1 MCSSDLKAE
10 AELLMAMTPVILDA
24 IYAAHYYRTRGHYEV
39 VDFDFLGIGAW
50 IAKDVI
56 AAADNVV
63 RWVAL

>member
-1 MCSSDLKAE
+1 MCSSD
-10 AELLMAMTPVILDA
+10 LDA